1 MRAFPYA
8 EEAEDAWRIA
18 MDFGEAAIDR
28 ARVEI
33 GGIDFIGIEFGRKRK
48 AHIKQ
53 ALPLDRKVRDE
64 IAAMVEAF
72 FTRPIHVA
80 IDGGRVVML
89 FDELDHHLAQIA
101 EGIGDIGLLIGAA
114 IGERV
119 AAMVPRHEEGP
130 GPINLRPFA
139 RRVID
144 AADEPGLLKHHAL
157 NGHHPPPS
165 VRTGDRQRAT
175 MCRGSGLGNLARQA
189 RPTPRQSHPQKVR
202 DRPID
207 KYAHAT
213 ILFAAD
219 SPTVRPSR
227 RTRIERSAL
236 AATGAFRLRERDGF
250 SPADFAAA
258 AAAWERYG
266 YGKVNHDS
274 LVRATRGHMIMTEAK
289 GVHREPPPLIPP
301 IAAIPAIFALSTM
314 PQLSSIF
321 PATDFIR
328 FYSLPVTT
336 IQIMVI
342 LLAMMR
348 GIRLFEPICAERL
361 WVKLALITL
370 CLVALGT
377 AQFVAIDKFS
387 AYLRTFAWG
396 VHLLFGLAVAGL
408 ARRYWAERMQE
419 IWWWLLGGLLVYMLI
434 LIAYV
439 ATMTD
444 PQHYP
449 WKQFGVS
456 VINVRQLGF
465 FSAAGFSIAIAIA
478 FMAENKRSRW
488 IAVAAAAVMIAL
500 SFWSGT
506 RSSVLSSIAALVA
519 AGIICR
525 EARSLRAAGLVVAAF
540 GLGAGLSMV
549 YVAPD
554 PEMGFMRLFK
564 DTEREGHYEMSSGR
578 FKIWASTAHNIA
590 KRPLFGYG
598 ESQFRLA
605 EPTAEMV
612 INHPHNS
619 VLQFLFQWGFVGAG
633 CFFALVTLLTTRL
646 THAATGDLEVGL
658 PGYLVGVNTLSMSLL
673 EGSLYH
679 PFPIAM
685 AVLCC
690 AATLAALPRQSVV

>member
-1 MRAFPYA
+1 
-8 EEAEDAWRIA
+8 
-18 MDFGEAAIDR
+18 
-28 ARVEI
+28 
-33 GGIDFIGIEFGRKRK
+33 
-48 AHIKQ
+48 
-53 ALPLDRKVRDE
+53 
-64 IAAMVEAF
+64 
-72 FTRPIHVA
+72 
-80 IDGGRVVML
+80 
-89 FDELDHHLAQIA
+89 
-101 EGIGDIGLLIGAA
+101 
-114 IGERV
+114 
-119 AAMVPRHEEGP
+119 
-130 GPINLRPFA
+130 
-139 RRVID
+139 
-144 AADEPGLLKHHAL
+144 
-157 NGHHPPPS
+157 
-165 VRTGDRQRAT
+165 

-540 GLGAGLSMV
+540 GLGAGLSMA

-554 PEMGFMRLFK
+554 PALGLKRIFMDSMRNDANDLSSNRLQ
-564 DTEREGHYEMSSGR
+564 
-578 FKIWASTAHNIA
+578 IWASTSRTIA

-598 ESQFRLA
+598 ESQFRLV
-605 EPTAEMV
+605 EPSV
-612 INHPHNS
+612 KKVFNHPHNS
-619 VLQFLFQWGFVGAG
+619 ILQFTFQWGIVGG
-633 CFFALVTLLTTRL
+633 SCLFLLLGSLLARVARVSRL
-646 THAATGDLEVGL
+646 EPRQVL
-658 PGYLVGVNTLSMSLL
+658 PGYILIANTFAMSQI
-673 EGSLYH
+673 EGSFYH
-679 PFPIAM
+679 PYPVATAIVAM
-685 AVLCC
+685 AVSI
-690 AATLAALPRQSVV
+690 AAMPKTAG